1 MQISAE
7 KSKILVNSIDNHSST
22 NIMLDGEK
30 LEEVD
35 NFKYLGSIITSDGTS
50 VKEVKT
56 RLSLASSAMTRLNII
71 WRKQNISF
79 PVKIKLYK
87 SLVISVLLYG
97 CESWT
102 LNAETERRIQSFEFR
117 CYRKLLGIKYTEH
130 RTNSY
135 VEQEIKAKAGK
146 QEPLLSTVRRRK
158 LAWFGHVTRHN
169 NLAKTILQGSVHGQ
183 RKRGR
188 PRKAWFDNIK

>member
-1 MQISAE
+1 
-7 KSKILVNSIDNHSST
+7 
-22 NIMLDGEK
+22 
-30 LEEVD
+30 
-35 NFKYLGSIITSDGTS
+35 
-50 VKEVKT
+50 
-56 RLSLASSAMTRLNII
+56 MTRLNII

-97 CESWT
+97 YESWT

-188 PRKAWFDNIK
+188 PRKAWFDNIKEWTGQPLSNLLRTSESREEWRSVSAKASMVPLRH